1 MLHHRSRNMEAY
13 LVPQPL
19 TCDYGH
25 LIANLLVDFKVKREL
40 WVIPLNNDL
49 GGLFDGLR
57 SNATHDG
64 V

>member
-1 MLHHRSRNMEAY
+1 MEAY